1 MKRRTLLKY
10 IATLVSDKCVDMRE
24 PYPIAENKLKRAGL
38 EWAEFNKAADHPTTQ
53 IGLNAGHNV
62 ASGDHNIAIG
72 WGAGVAYRAADAAGD
87 EHE

>member
-10 IATLVSDKCVDMRE
+10 IATLVSDMCVDMRE
-24 PYPIAENKLKRAGL
+24 PYPIAENTLK
-38 EWAEFNKAADHPTTQ
+38 WAEFNKAADHPTTQ

-87 EHE
+87 E